1 MEERDRTEF
10 FLTGYVLLPKK
21 PKWRLVFK
29 RLMPRDFWP
38 QWCAANW
45 PFLEDGID
53 SFDDALAEKL
63 LKCDLNGGVDKLDHG
78 HNDIDRWLD
87 VPFSIKHS
95 NLKAAASDR
104 DYCGL
109 VKPLVELNLPHPD
122 KTAQVTLIETSSGCY
137 RYLHFNMTSYDFWED
152 DYGYI
157 ADKYNSA
164 NLGGW
169 MFKVGVDST
178 IDKKFKDIL

>member
-1 MEERDRTEF
+1 MEEKDRAEF
-10 FLTGYVLLPKK
+10 FFTGYVLLPKE

-29 RLMPRDFWP
+29 RWMPRDFWP

-45 PFLEDGID
+45 PCLEDD
-53 SFDDALAEKL
+53 RDAFDDALAEKL
-63 LKCDLNGGVDKLDHG
+63 LKCDLNGGIDRLDCG
-78 HNDIDRWLD
+78 HNNIDRWLD

-104 DYCGL
+104 DRCSL
-109 VKPLVELNLPHPD
+109 VKPLVEWVHPKPD
-122 KTAQVTLIETSSGCY
+122 KTAQVTLIESSSTSQ

-152 DYGYI
+152 DYHYI
-157 ADKYNSA
+157 ADKYNSP

-178 IDKKFKDIL
+178 IDKTFKDLL

>member
-1 MEERDRTEF
+1 MEEKDRTEF
-10 FLTGYVLLPKK
+10 FLTGYVLLPKE

-29 RLMPRDFWP
+29 RWMSRDFWP

-45 PFLEDGID
+45 QCLEDGSC

-63 LKCDLNGGVDKLDHG
+63 LKCDLNGGIDKLDHG

-95 NLKAAASDR
+95 NLKAATSDR
-104 DYCGL
+104 DRCSL
-109 VKPLVELNLPHPD
+109 VKPLVELNPPRPD
-122 KTAQVTLIETSSGCY
+122 KTAQVTLIETSSSSQ

-152 DYGYI
+152 DYKYI
-157 ADKYNSA
+157 ANKYNSA

-169 MFKVGVDST
+169 MFKIGVDGI
-178 IDKKFKDIL
+178 IDKNFKDII

>member
-1 MEERDRTEF
+1 MAKKDESEF
-10 FLTGYVLLPKK
+10 FLTGYVCLPNEL
-21 PKWRLVFK
+21 KWRLVFK
-29 RLMPRDFWP
+29 RWSSMEFWP
-38 QWCAANW
+38 RWCASNW
-45 PFLEDGID
+45 QYYQDDLG

-63 LKCDLNGGVDKLDHG
+63 LKCDLDGGIITHS
-78 HNDIDRWLD
+78 NQDIDFWLD
-87 VPFSIKHS
+87 VPFNIKHS
-95 NLKAAASDR
+95 NLKAAPSDEDR
-104 DYCGL
+104 CSL
-109 VKPLVELNLPHPD
+109 VRSLVELNPLHPD
-122 KTAQVTLIETSSGCY
+122 KTAQVTLIETSSSSQ

-152 DYGYI
+152 DYNYI